1 MCGVLREGMAQVNF
15 LIGLLKKGWQNIKSL
30 NIKSTM
36 GPCLPIF

>member
-1 MCGVLREGMAQVNF
+1 MAQVNF